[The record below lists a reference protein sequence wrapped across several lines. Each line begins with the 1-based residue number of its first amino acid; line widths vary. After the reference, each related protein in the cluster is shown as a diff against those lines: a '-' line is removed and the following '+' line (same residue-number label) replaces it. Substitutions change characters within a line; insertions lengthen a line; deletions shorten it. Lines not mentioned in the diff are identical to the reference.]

1 MNVMS
6 SKTALSEDDEGKPV
20 VDSIGNELGQ
30 IIDVKGGDAYV
41 APDPGITEKIKADLG
56 WGDEEDTDTYRLD
69 RRNIETVTSN
79 EIRLHH

>member
-1 MNVMS
+1 MS
-6 SKTALSEDDEGKPV
+6 KEGT
-20 VDSIGNELGQ
+20 
-30 IIDVKGGDAYV
+30 AYV